1 MPLPEDRKKVIR
13 IAGLAVSVLGL
24 AVAAAALLNFVR
36 SVAHNAIEG
45 GPALARFPEY
55 YRQVG
60 AYYARGFTT
69 GFFACYF
76 LMMLAVIVGVILV
89 IGRMFKPQISQVF
102 GTVMGMVRDA
112 TQQVGGAQ

>member
-1 MPLPEDRKKVIR
+1 MLLPEDRKKVIR

-24 AVAAAALLNFVR
+24 AVAGAALLNFVR
-36 SVAHNAIEG
+36 SMAHNAIEG

-76 LMMLAVIVGVILV
+76 LMMLAVIVGTWVDEVRRSRRAARVAGTPAIPYLSGEPAILE
-89 IGRMFKPQISQVF
+89 
-102 GTVMGMVRDA
+102 
-112 TQQVGGAQ
+112 

>member
-76 LMMLAVIVGVILV
+76 LMMLAVIVGTWVDEVRRSRRAARAAETPAIPCLSGQQAILE
-89 IGRMFKPQISQVF
+89 
-102 GTVMGMVRDA
+102 
-112 TQQVGGAQ
+112 